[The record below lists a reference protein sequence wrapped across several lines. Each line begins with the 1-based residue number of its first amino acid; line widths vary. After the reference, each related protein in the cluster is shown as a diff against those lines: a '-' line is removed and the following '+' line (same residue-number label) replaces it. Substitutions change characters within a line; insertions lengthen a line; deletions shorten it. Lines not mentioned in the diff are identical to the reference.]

1 MTALKRVPK
10 SRLVC
15 RSTRLTPLLGYN
27 PLPFSSGQTA
37 DEFRS
42 AGRSDL
48 FAAQGSALASLISI
62 QCPSGSWK

>member
-1 MTALKRVPK
+1 MTLGPEELTN
-10 SRLVC
+10 RLIEGKNAGD
-15 RSTRLTPLLGYN
+15 RREPIN
-27 PLPFSSGQTA
+27 ASGQTA